1 MASIGSLIFCTD
13 CGNLLRESSG
23 DQNAILVSFSPRS
36 PLTRRSD
43 TASKTI
49 TSESKANA
57 FPSALRSKRSA
68 VQTLTA
74 ADRKGD
80 AIVQQACPE
89 CDHPEM
95 RFYTLQLRSAD
106 EGSTV
111 FYSCDKCGH
120 KYDLSS
126 APTDPTDPK
135 ILIIH
140 CTLNSNAIYL
150 FPPDLTQTTEQH

>member
-23 DQNAILVSFSPRS
+23 DQNAILVCE
-36 PLTRRSD
+36 LCGTKNKD